1 MLGTVGLWQCQRHDA
16 RADHGLDVA
25 YRETQ
30 WPIDADDDV
39 GAAARHDLGRL
50 RDQRARPLLLG
61 GGDAVFEIE
70 DDRVGAAPRSTI
82 DKSPLRDRYEQE

>member
-30 WPIDADDDV
+30 WPVDADDDV

-61 GGDAVFEIE
+61 GGDAVLEIE
-70 DDRVGAAPRSTI
+70 DDRVGTPPGRAI
-82 DKSPLRDRYEQE
+82 DKALGSDWHKQQ